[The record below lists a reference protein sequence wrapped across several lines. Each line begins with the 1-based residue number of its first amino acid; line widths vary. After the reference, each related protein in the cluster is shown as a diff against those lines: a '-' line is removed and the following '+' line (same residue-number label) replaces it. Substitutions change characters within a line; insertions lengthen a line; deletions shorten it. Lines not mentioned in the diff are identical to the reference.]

1 MDYKTTPPPGW
12 ETRTPETWANEAHHA
27 QAMGRFALHHAPEL
41 VGMFAAWSTAWTAR
55 AREYATW
62 TERAQE
68 HASDAV
74 ADTVAGRREDARRSF
89 AHAVAAAERAAAVLY
104 VSYRSYLE
112 TIPNPE

>member
-1 MDYKTTPPPGW
+1 MDYKTTTPPGW
-12 ETRTPETWANEAHHA
+12 ETRTLETWPVEAHHA

-41 VGMFAAWSTAWTAR
+41 VPMFAAWSEAWTAR

-62 TERAQE
+62 AERAQD

-74 ADTVAGRREDARRSF
+74 AETVAGRREDARRSF
-89 AHAVAAAERAAAVLY
+89 AHAVAAAERAEAVLS